1 MIGKNHI
8 SGEPVSVAQAFDI
21 LEERKKAGE
30 LGYEQQISDDHA
42 KKFKSLDSEKAKKM
56 QAELA
61 EIGEISKKAVIKI
74 IDIMPA
80 NDVQLINTL
89 LIEKKTFEE
98 PTRKRILEIVA
109 KYRGK

>member
-8 SGEPVSVAQAFDI
+8 SGEPVSVAQAYDI

-30 LGYEQQISDDHA
+30 LGYEQQISEEHS
-42 KKFKSLDSEKAKKM
+42 KKFKSMDSEKAAKM
-56 QAELA
+56 QKELSD
-61 EIGEISKKAVIKI
+61 IDEISKKEIIKI

-98 PTRKRILEIVA
+98 PTRKKILEIVA
-109 KYRGK
+109 KYKGK

>member
-8 SGEPVSVAQAFDI
+8 SGQPVTVSEAFDI

-30 LGYEQQISDDHA
+30 LGYEQQISDEHA
-42 KKFKSLDSEKAKKM
+42 KKFKSISTEKAKKM
-56 QAELA
+56 QEDLT
-61 EIGEISKKAVIKI
+61 EIGELSKKAVIKI
-74 IDIMPA
+74 IDVMPA

-98 PTRKRILEIVA
+98 ETRKKILEIVN
-109 KYRGK
+109 KYKGK